1 MLIDITKVSLVDSLW
16 VLVASI
22 LVISMTIPGLSL
34 FYGGLVRR
42 KNVISVLMKS
52 FTICGIVT
60 ILWIA
65 FGYSL
70 AFDSGNAFIGG
81 ASNLFLSHVLWVP
94 NSLGQI
100 TVNSEAS
107 NIPEVFFILF
117 QLSFAI
123 ITVALITGGFAERMK
138 FSACLVFS
146 SIWFTIVYLPVAH
159 MAWGPGG
166 FMHKIGFLDFAGGT
180 VVHITSGVAGL
191 ICAIVIGKRRFQTQ
205 ESKASPYNVIFTAI
219 GAGLLWVGWF
229 GFNGGSALS
238 VGPITAVAVLNSQV
252 AASSGLVGWLV
263 TDWIIHKKPSIIGVL
278 SGAIAGL
285 VGITP
290 AAGFVVPGAA
300 AIIGLSSSVMCY
312 FACNYIKNALG
323 YDDALDAFGI
333 HGVGGIIG
341 SVLTGALAD
350 KAMVQTA
357 NMYTQIWC
365 VLLVIAYTAVMTFI
379 IMLFLRYTIGIRVHQ
394 DMEDYGLDLSLHGNQ
409 VD

>member
-1 MLIDITKVSLVDSLW
+1 MLASIAKVNLVDSLW
-16 VLVASI
+16 VLVSSI

-52 FTICGIVT
+52 FTLCGMVT
-60 ILWIA
+60 ILWIV
-65 FGYSL
+65 FGYSM
-70 AFDSGNAFIGG
+70 AFDVGSPFIGG
-81 ASNLFLSHVLWVP
+81 FSNILLSKVLWVP
-94 NSLGQI
+94 NAMGQI
-100 TVNSEAS
+100 TVNSEAT

-146 SIWFTIVYLPVAH
+146 AIWFAVVYLPVAH
-159 MAWGPGG
+159 MTWGPGG
-166 FMHKIGFLDFAGGT
+166 FMHKVGFLDFAGGT

-191 ICAIVIGKRRFQTQ
+191 VCAIVIGKRRLEIQD
-205 ESKASPYNVIFTAI
+205 SNASPYNVIFTAI
-219 GAGLLWVGWF
+219 GAAFLWVGWF

-238 VGPITAVAVLNSQV
+238 IGPVAAVAVLNSQV
-252 AASSGLVGWLV
+252 AASAGLIIWLSI
-263 TDWIIHKKPSIIGVL
+263 DWIIHKKPSIIGAL

-290 AAGFVVPGAA
+290 AAGFVVPGS
-300 AIIGLSSSVMCY
+300 AIIIGISSSVMCY
-312 FACNYIKNALG
+312 LACNYIKHALG

-333 HGVGGIIG
+333 HGVGGVIG
-341 SVLTGALAD
+341 SVLTGVLAD

-357 NMYTQIWC
+357 NMYTQLWC
-365 VLLVIAYTAVMTFI
+365 VLLVVAYTAIMTFI
-379 IMLFLRYTIGIRVHQ
+379 IMFMLRYTIGIRVGQ